1 MEYLELL
8 LWTIRERFWKIKY
21 QLSFIRCLLATGKAL
36 INHNLAPT
44 CVYHAGSKGSQ
55 QFVERCVA
63 YVGENAL
70 EVMHTSGFLA
80 LTRDAMTTVISSD
93 NVMEGVL
100 EGEEGDGAAVWL

>member
-1 MEYLELL
+1 M
-8 LWTIRERFWKIKY
+8 
-21 QLSFIRCLLATGKAL
+21 
-36 INHNLAPT
+36 
-44 CVYHAGSKGSQ
+44 
-55 QFVERCVA
+55 ERCVA

-100 EGEEGDGAAVWL
+100 EGEEGDGAAV